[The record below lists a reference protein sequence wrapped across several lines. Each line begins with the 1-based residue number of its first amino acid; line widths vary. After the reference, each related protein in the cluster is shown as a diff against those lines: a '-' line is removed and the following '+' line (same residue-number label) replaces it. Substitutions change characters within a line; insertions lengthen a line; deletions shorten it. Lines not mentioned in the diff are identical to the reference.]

1 MVQRLNQEQLGQI
14 VAEVERLQQRQE
26 AELDLEQV
34 KQILQELNLSP
45 DLLDE
50 AFIQLRRRQA
60 LEVQQKRNRWIAL
73 GVIAALVVATAG
85 TMFFIQQ
92 HNSTVSRVFALQD
105 RITLS
110 QDDGGNLKTID
121 RQTNPEVLYRVTL
134 KDAPVGKK
142 LDLSCNW
149 ADPNGQV
156 VKQNRYQTNEI
167 NTSVWNTNCRY
178 TIGSGAP
185 TGNWQVRMFQ
195 GDRPLSDA
203 EFQVK

>member
-45 DLLDE
+45 ELLDE
-50 AFIQLRRRQA
+50 ALIQLHRRQV
-60 LEVQQKRNRWIAL
+60 LEVQQRRNRKIAL
-73 GVIAALVVATAG
+73 GAIAALVVATAG
-85 TMFFIQQ
+85 TVFFIQQ
-92 HNSTVSRVFALQD
+92 HNSTIGRVFAIQD

-110 QDDGGNLKTID
+110 QDDGGNLNSVD
-121 RQTNPEVLYRVTL
+121 RQSNPEIFYRVTL

-149 ADPNGQV
+149 LAPNGQI

-167 NTSVWNTNCRY
+167 NTSVWNTHCRN

-185 TGNWQVRMFQ
+185 TGNWQVRMFN
-195 GDRPLSDA
+195 GDRQLSDA